1 MGVIRHADAG
11 YERAIEVAKERVVR
25 IPMLEAATKLAESD
39 ELKPKPRAA
48 LREVSANFERW
59 QKALETTPH
68 TELAETI
75 LEESGYT
82 DMWKNDRS
90 VEAPGRLENLKEL
103 IRSMKVDEIKAIET
117 ILTSRGVSIWV
128 K

>member
-1 MGVIRHADAG
+1 
-11 YERAIEVAKERVVR
+11 
-25 IPMLEAATKLAESD
+25 MLEAAAKLAESD

-48 LREVSANFERW
+48 LREVAANFERW

-90 VEAPGRLENLKEL
+90 AEAPGRLENLKEL
-103 IRSMKVDEIKAIET
+103 IRSMEEYESLAPSSNMSRWSWT
-117 ILTSRGVSIWV
+117 PSRMPSSTPSTS
-128 K
+128 